1 MTPNLTGEPGLGMT
15 VPELRKAL
23 ELECQ
28 VSAELRAELHKA
40 KEEIHALKEALRL
53 SCLSE
58 STQTDVKAEPCNG
71 HNASAE
77 SEKDSLIQSGDQDE
91 PSETAETAAKGS
103 YVKAEGKVYWVSYED
118 PEQLIRLPANALPQ
132 SSETARMGALEA
144 RTEAEPR
151 RRLSGHERLLPGTP
165 EDQVSRPMRPTSLDP
180 HRTFAYAGCP
190 QGQPFC
196 VQPAMPMSARC
207 TIPAR
212 MPQRPAVSQFH
223 GLSRQGSGHFPPH
236 HQLSTGS
243 LSSVRSMQRLPQ
255 VGSCSDLHARAGPVH
270 SQFAGRFQLVPQQL
284 SWTPR
289 KEVMH
294 QQPQY
299 CVHGRRMP
307 PPANVATNVPC
318 VAPKT
323 RRNPQDELM
332 NLQSHL
338 KRLQGLQAQLEQQ
351 LSDVQ

>member
-28 VSAELRAELHKA
+28 VSAELRAELQKA

-53 SCLSE
+53 SCSE
-58 STQTDVKAEPCNG
+58 STQTEKVKPKSHNG
-71 HNASAE
+71 GLDHAE
-77 SEKDSLIQSGDQDE
+77 SEKDLIQSGEDE
-91 PSETAETAAKGS
+91 ASETAETAAKGS

-118 PEQLIRLPANALPQ
+118 PEQLIRLPAA
-132 SSETARMGALEA
+132 SETARMGAMEA

-151 RRLSGHERLLPGTP
+151 RRLSGHEKLLPGTP

-180 HRTFAYAGCP
+180 RRTFAYAGCP
-190 QGQPFC
+190 QGQPVH

-212 MPQRPAVSQFH
+212 MPQRPVISQFH
-223 GLSRQGSGHFPPH
+223 GLSRQGSGHFPPR

-299 CVHGRRMP
+299 CVQNYGRQMVQP
-307 PPANVATNVPC
+307 PNANVATNVPSLST
-318 VAPKT
+318 KT
-323 RRNPQDELM
+323 SRRNPQDELM

>member
-1 MTPNLTGEPGLGMT
+1 
-15 VPELRKAL
+15 
-23 ELECQ
+23 
-28 VSAELRAELHKA
+28 
-40 KEEIHALKEALRL
+40 
-53 SCLSE
+53 
-58 STQTDVKAEPCNG
+58 
-71 HNASAE
+71 
-77 SEKDSLIQSGDQDE
+77 
-91 PSETAETAAKGS
+91 
-103 YVKAEGKVYWVSYED
+103 
-118 PEQLIRLPANALPQ
+118 
-132 SSETARMGALEA
+132 MGALEA

-151 RRLSGHERLLPGTP
+151 RRLSGHEKLLPGTP
-165 EDQVSRPMRPTSLDP
+165 EDQASRPMRLDP
-180 HRTFAYAGCP
+180 RRTFAYAGCP
-190 QGQPFC
+190 QGQPVH

-212 MPQRPAVSQFH
+212 MPQRPVVSQFH
-223 GLSRQGSGHFPPH
+223 GLSRQGSGHFPPR

-270 SQFAGRFQLVPQQL
+270 SQLAGRFQLVPQQL

-299 CVHGRRMP
+299 CVQNYGRQMVP
-307 PPANVATNVPC
+307 PPGNVATNVPSLST
-318 VAPKT
+318 KT
-323 RRNPQDELM
+323 SRRNPQDELM